1 MDLSRIYWDQ
11 SILKCM
17 TINNTPYFAF
27 GAYDLSYYDFTHA
40 LAFSKDLIADY
51 GLENPYQ
58 LVKDH
63 HWTVEMAQFG
73 NADVNG
79 DGKKSWKDD
88 SWGYIAEPKQV
99 LPCFWISAGELSIA
113 KDEQDLPF
121 MNINGNDRFFAIF
134 EKIYNVMW
142 DGEVWCSDQAGMDY
156 WKSAARMFNER
167 RIIFMDEIFYRLNE
181 LRDVDVD
188 FGIVPYPLYDD
199 SQAEY
204 CSRVEAGGRIGMV
217 PITNKHP
224 EYAGAL
230 LEAMSS
236 FGWNNLIPEY
246 YEVALKRKTSRDE
259 DSAAMLDL
267 IFATRRYDLGDTWW
281 CNELRDGLFKN
292 MFAENNRNLSSA
304 IAAQEKIVN
313 KILSRVVDKLKG

>member
-1 MDLSRIYWDQ
+1 MNVKALP
-11 SILKCM
+11 LK
-17 TINNTPYFAF
+17 TKPE
-27 GAYDLSYYDFTHA
+27 
-40 LAFSKDLIADY
+40 K
-51 GLENPYQ
+51 ENS
-58 LVKDH
+58 LRV
-63 HWTVEMAQFG
+63 
-73 NADVNG
+73 
-79 DGKKSWKDD
+79 
-88 SWGYIAEPKQV
+88 
-99 LPCFWISAGELSIA
+99 
-113 KDEQDLPF
+113 
-121 MNINGNDRFFAIF
+121 
-134 EKIYNVMW
+134 
-142 DGEVWCSDQAGMDY
+142 
-156 WKSAARMFNER
+156 AA
-167 RIIFMDEIFYRLNE
+167 
-181 LRDVDVD
+181 
-188 FGIVPYPLYDD
+188 YPLYDD

-204 CSRVEAGGRIGMV
+204 YSRVEAGGRIGMV